1 MRLANKVAVV
11 TGSGTGIGRAIALR
25 FAAEGAKVMVA
36 EIQAQRA
43 EQTRDEINGAGGE
56 AIAVETDVTDPSQV
70 EALVRACDD
79 TYSRI
84 DVLVNNAGVTGIHHP
99 QLFAPFL
106 DLTLE
111 AWRKVIDINLTSL
124 FICGQAV
131 APYMVDRK
139 IEDRMINIGSITSF
153 GAEQRA
159 PNYSSSKHGVLG
171 LTRAMAV
178 ELSPFNIIVN
188 AIAPGMTGTEGAI
201 PRLTKDPLLTGIER
215 GVPLGRMGKPEEIAS
230 VAVFLA
236 SDECSYVTGAAIVV
250 DGGYL
255 AYERWD

>member
-124 FICGQAV
+124 FIVGRRWHV
-131 APYMVDRK
+131 TWS
-139 IEDRMINIGSITSF
+139 IG
-153 GAEQRA
+153 
-159 PNYSSSKHGVLG
+159 
-171 LTRAMAV
+171 
-178 ELSPFNIIVN
+178 
-188 AIAPGMTGTEGAI
+188 
-201 PRLTKDPLLTGIER
+201 RLKVG
-215 GVPLGRMGKPEEIAS
+215 
-230 VAVFLA
+230 
-236 SDECSYVTGAAIVV
+236 
-250 DGGYL
+250 
-255 AYERWD
+255 